1 MSQVFLEEAMSVEA
15 EVGVVEAEEDA
26 AITFITRTTG
36 KLMRLR
42 INIQAAAEAT
52 LEVAEVVE
60 VPTEGLNQ
68 LPLFQLTLKQQ
79 NLTAMRLR
87 KKNMLIQS
95 QAISTED
102 KILFV
107 FQTTSMSRIAS
118 HVSRSA
124 VFHLQPM

>member
-1 MSQVFLEEAMSVEA
+1 MSVEA